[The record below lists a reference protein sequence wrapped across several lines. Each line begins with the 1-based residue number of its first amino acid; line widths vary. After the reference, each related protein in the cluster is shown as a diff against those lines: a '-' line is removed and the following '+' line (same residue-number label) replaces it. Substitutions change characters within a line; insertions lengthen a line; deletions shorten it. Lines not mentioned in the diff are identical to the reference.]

1 MPKDKDLKRL
11 VRARMAKTGES
22 YTTARVHIIDK
33 KNRNQASG
41 PDDAEPIT
49 ASAGQQRTT
58 AEPPGTPED
67 RASLPIPDDYEKIA
81 GKSDAAVK
89 KASGRTWPEWVAL
102 LDRHGAASMEHRAIA
117 KLVHETYDVGQ
128 WWAQTITVG
137 YERLR
142 GLRDVGQRRGGS
154 YEASK
159 SVTVA
164 APVEALRRALYDP
177 EQRKRW
183 LPDVELEIR
192 TATEAKSMRIRLA
205 DGIRMEVYF
214 TAKGPAKSALAVQLQ
229 GFPDKEAAQAAKE
242 FWGER
247 LAALKALVAPE

>member
-22 YTTARVHIIDK
+22 YTTARSHIVGS
-33 KNRNQASG
+33 KNRTQVSQPEA
-41 PDDAEPIT
+41 AEPVAAAAT
-49 ASAGQQRTT
+49 PQPTT
-58 AEPPGTPED
+58 AEPPDAPADPE
-67 RASLPIPDDYEKIA
+67 SLPIPDDYERIA

-89 KASGRTWPEWVAL
+89 KASGRTWPEWVVL

-117 KLVHETYDVGQ
+117 KLVREKYGVGD

-142 GLRDVGQRRGGS
+142 GLRDVGQRRGGG

-164 APVEALRRALYDP
+164 APVEALWRAVHDPRR
-177 EQRKRW
+177 RKRW

-192 TATEAKSMRIRLA
+192 TATEPKSMRIRLA
-205 DGIRMEVYF
+205 DGIRMDAYF
-214 TAKGPAKSALAVQLQ
+214 TAKGPEKSTLALQVQGLS
-229 GFPDKEAAQAAKE
+229 DREAAQAAKE

-247 LAALKALVAPE
+247 LAALKALVAQE

>member
-22 YTTARVHIIDK
+22 YTTARAHLINK
-33 KNRNQASG
+33 KNRKQASG
-41 PDDAEPIT
+41 PEAAEPVT
-49 ASAGQQRTT
+49 APAGRTPAT
-58 AEPPGTPED
+58 AEPPGAPEG

-102 LDRHGAASMEHRAIA
+102 LDGHGAASMEHRAIA
-117 KLVHETYDVGQ
+117 KLVEEKYGVGA

-164 APVEALRRALYDP
+164 APVEALWRAMYDP
-177 EQRKRW
+177 KQRKRW
-183 LPDVELEIR
+183 LADVELEIR
-192 TATEAKSMRIRLA
+192 TATEPKSIRARLA
-205 DGIRMEVYF
+205 DGIKMEAYF

-229 GFPDKEAAQAAKE
+229 GFPTKDAAQAAKE
-242 FWGER
+242 SWGER

>member
-22 YTTARVHIIDK
+22 YTTARAHIVGSK
-33 KNRNQASG
+33 KRTQVSEPEAAEPVAAQAS
-41 PDDAEPIT
+41 PQPT
-49 ASAGQQRTT
+49 A
-58 AEPPGTPED
+58 AEPPGPPADPEPL
-67 RASLPIPDDYEKIA
+67 ALPDNYEQIA

-102 LDRHGAASMEHRAIA
+102 LDQHGAASMEHRAIA
-117 KLVHETYDVGQ
+117 KLVREKYGVGD

-142 GLRDVGQRRGGS
+142 GLRDVGQRRGGG
-154 YEASK
+154 YDANK

-164 APVEALRRALYDP
+164 APVEALWRAVHDP
-177 EQRKRW
+177 RQRKRW

-192 TATEAKSMRIRLA
+192 TATAPKSMRIRLA
-205 DGIRMEVYF
+205 DGIKLDVYF

-229 GFPDKEAAQAAKE
+229 GFPDKAAAQAAKE

>member
-22 YTTARVHIIDK
+22 YTTARAHLINK
-33 KNRNQASG
+33 RNRKQVSEPEA
-41 PDDAEPIT
+41 AEPVT
-49 ASAGQQRTT
+49 APASPQTASVEPPAASAG
-58 AEPPGTPED
+58 P
-67 RASLPIPDDYEKIA
+67 ASLALPDDYEKIA

-102 LDRHGAASMEHRAIA
+102 LDGHGATGMEHRAIA
-117 KLVHETYDVGQ
+117 QLVEEKYGVGA

-164 APVEALRRALYDP
+164 APVEALWRAVYDP
-177 EQRKRW
+177 TQRKRW
-183 LPDVELEIR
+183 LPDVEIEIR
-192 TATEAKSMRIRLA
+192 TATEPKSIRARLA
-205 DGIRMEVYF
+205 DGIKMEAYF

-229 GFPDKEAAQAAKE
+229 GFPTKDAAQAAKE
-242 FWGER
+242 SWGER
-247 LAALKALVAPE
+247 LAALKALVAPV